1 MENSILMS
9 PAMIVEGKGNSDFNH
24 KRITFVS
31 YYIVYTGTKNDMKR
45 RSVSAIT
52 LNESNDHG
60 GHYFMSIYTGKRL
73 QSYQWIELPIDD
85 EVISQVR
92 DVALEEDAN
101 KMTDNDPMFEW
112 EPSVLTTE
120 DVRE

>member
-1 MENSILMS
+1 
-9 PAMIVEGKGNSDFNH
+9 MIVEGKGNSDFNH